1 MMKKRLWLVVICLPL
16 LVVGCGTSIPSGHH
30 GVKYYKFR
38 EGTLMGRV
46 YGEGFQWHLPW
57 NSFFVYKTQTDER
70 KEILHVLSADGASI
84 ELETSIWFRPLVNK
98 IDSLQVT
105 VGPNYY
111 EVVIGPAL
119 RGEGRSIVGRYKPDE
134 IYSTKREIIAS
145 EILAAMQ
152 GLLKDKFV
160 EVQNI
165 IIRNVILPKNVSDA
179 INEKLAADQAQQKM
193 QFVLMKET
201 QEAERKRIEAQGIA
215 DFQRIITQ
223 GLSKNLLLWKGI
235 EATEKLAESPNSK
248 VVVIGSGESGLPLIL
263 GGEK

>member
-1 MMKKRLWLVVICLPL
+1 VI
-16 LVVGCGTSIPSGHH
+16 GCGTRIPSGHN
-30 GVKYYKFR
+30 GVKYYQFR
-38 EGTLMGRV
+38 EGTQMGRI
-46 YGEGFQWHLPW
+46 YGEGLNWHLPW

-70 KEILHVLSADGASI
+70 REDLHVLSADGASI
-84 ELETSIWFRPLVNK
+84 GLEASIWFRPIVNK
-98 IDSLQVT
+98 LDSLQIT
-105 VGPNYY
+105 IGLNYY

-119 RGEGRSIVGRYKPDE
+119 RGEARSIVGRYKPDE

-145 EILAAMQ
+145 EILEAIQ
-152 GLLKDKFV
+152 NLLKDKYI

-165 IIRNVILPKNVSDA
+165 IIRNVILPKNVTDA
-179 INEKLAADQAQQKM
+179 INLKLAADQAQQKM
-193 QFVLMKET
+193 KFVLLKET
-201 QEAERKRIEAQGIA
+201 QEAERKRIEARGIA

-235 EATEKLAESPNSK
+235 EATEKLAASPNSK